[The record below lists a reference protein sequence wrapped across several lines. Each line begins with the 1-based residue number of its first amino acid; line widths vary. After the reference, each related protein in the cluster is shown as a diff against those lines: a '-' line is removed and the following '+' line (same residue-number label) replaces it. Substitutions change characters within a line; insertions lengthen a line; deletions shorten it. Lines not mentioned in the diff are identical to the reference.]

1 MFEFRGHTVI
11 SMPPPSSGGVALA
24 EILNILEGYDLRSL
38 GFNTPESLHL
48 ITESSRRAFADR
60 NYFLGDPD
68 FVSDMPI
75 DRLTSDGYAAELRAG
90 ISRSRASRSEEFN
103 RVPVLREGDNTT
115 HYSIV
120 DGQGNAVA
128 LSYTL
133 NSSFG
138 SGVVVTRAGFLL
150 NNEMDDFTVRA
161 GFPNQFGL
169 VQGENNLVGPGR
181 RPLSAM
187 APTIV
192 VSPEGDLQLVVG
204 SRGGPKIITA
214 VAQTILNVIDFQMD
228 VRMAVDA
235 PRIHHQLL
243 PDRIQVEDN
252 GLDVMTLSALTR
264 AGHELA
270 TNAGYFGDVQLIVRA
285 PDGTLYGASDPR
297 REDGRALGY

>member
-1 MFEFRGHTVI
+1 
-11 SMPPPSSGGVALA
+11 
-24 EILNILEGYDLRSL
+24 
-38 GFNTPESLHL
+38 
-48 ITESSRRAFADR
+48 
-60 NYFLGDPD
+60 
-68 FVSDMPI
+68 
-75 DRLTSDGYAAELRAG
+75 
-90 ISRSRASRSEEFN
+90 
-103 RVPVLREGDNTT
+103 
-115 HYSIV
+115 
-120 DGQGNAVA
+120 
-128 LSYTL
+128 
-133 NSSFG
+133 
-138 SGVVVTRAGFLL
+138 
-150 NNEMDDFTVRA
+150 
-161 GFPNQFGL
+161 
-169 VQGENNLVGPGR
+169 
-181 RPLSAM
+181 M

-214 VAQTILNVIDFQMD
+214 VAQTILNIIDFQMD